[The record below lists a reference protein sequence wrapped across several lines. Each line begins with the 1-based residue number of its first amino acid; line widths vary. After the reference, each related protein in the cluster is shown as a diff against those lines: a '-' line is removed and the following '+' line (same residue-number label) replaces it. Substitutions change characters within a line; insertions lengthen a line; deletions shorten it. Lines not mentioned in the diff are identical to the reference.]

1 MNLNFILN
9 LVRGE
14 IERYQ
19 SRHNRKMVGLIDS
32 YNAADH
38 TAKVKFPTELDANG
52 NPRITGWIPIQTQ
65 SAGAGTSWVFGPVVG
80 DQCTVE
86 YLEGDSES
94 GHVTG
99 FLHNTTD
106 TPPSA
111 ASGQAIL
118 RHTGTGNYFTLDTD
132 GSFKTLHKSSGNYVK
147 VDASGNMTA
156 LIVDPTKTQHYI
168 GGDPALGHTMSPI
181 VTVDGPSIY
190 GQARFS

>member
-1 MNLNFILN
+1 MNLSAILN
-9 LVRGE
+9 LVRVE

-32 YNAADH
+32 YNPTDH
-38 TAKVKFPTELDANG
+38 TAKVKFPTELDEND

-65 SAGAGTSWVFGPVVG
+65 SGGGGSSWVLGPSIG
-80 DQCTVE
+80 DQATVE
-86 YLEGDSES
+86 YLEGDSEA

-118 RHTGTGNYFTLDTD
+118 RHTASGNYFTLNAD
-132 GSFKTLHKSSGNYVK
+132 GSFQTFHKSTGNYQVM
-147 VDASGNMTA
+147 DASGNFATYLASTAQQHYLGGHPAKGGSFSPVMTA
-156 LIVDPTKTQHYI
+156 AGQSLY
-168 GGDPALGHTMSPI
+168 A
-181 VTVDGPSIY
+181 
-190 GQARFS
+190 QARYA